1 MTTSSTHTAD
11 ATGATGALAV
21 TMSALRI
28 DGYGHRPALAQV
40 PTPSA
45 GPGQVLVEI
54 AAAALN
60 PLDVKLVAGHLA
72 DVFPVESFPYTV
84 GTDLSGTVAAVGCD
98 VTDWKVGDQVIART
112 DPAAGGAVAEFAVV
126 PQRHLASAPASVP
139 LPVAAGIGTAAG
151 TAWQALHE
159 IADIR
164 PGQTVLVHAAAG
176 GVGHIAVQMAARA
189 GARVVATTSPAGADV
204 ARRLGAHQIIDYTS
218 TDFRTEISDVDVVV
232 DTVGQDVEAASLDV
246 LKPGGLLLALPV
258 PPDTDRATARGRRAE
273 FVVHQSDGKRLAAV
287 AAEFD
292 AGLEL
297 LVDRTLPLEDA
308 AQALDVVAAGHA
320 KGKVLVEP
328 AGTTSPASPLP

>member
-11 ATGATGALAV
+11 STGASGALPV

-28 DGYGHRPALAQV
+28 DGYGHRPALVQI

-45 GPGQVLVEI
+45 GPGQVLVEV

-60 PLDVKLVAGHLA
+60 PLDVNLVAGHLA
-72 DVFPVESFPYTV
+72 DFFPVESFPYTV
-84 GTDLSGTVAAVGCD
+84 GTDLSGTVAAVGSD
-98 VTDWKVGDQVIART
+98 VTDWKVGDQVVART
-112 DPAAGGAVAEFAVV
+112 DPPAGGAVAEFAVV
-126 PQRHLASAPASVP
+126 PVRHLASAPASVP
-139 LPVAAGIGTAAG
+139 LPVAAGIGTVAG

-164 PGQTVLVHAAAG
+164 PGQTVLVHAGAG

-204 ARRLGAHQIIDYTS
+204 ARRLGAHQVIDYTS

-232 DTVGQDVEAASLDV
+232 DTIGQDVEAASLDV

-258 PPDTDRATARGRRAE
+258 PPDADRATARGLRAE
-273 FVVHQSDGKRLAAV
+273 FVVHLSDGMRLAAV

-297 LVDRTLPLEDA
+297 LVDRTLSLEDA

-328 AGTTSPASPLP
+328 GPR